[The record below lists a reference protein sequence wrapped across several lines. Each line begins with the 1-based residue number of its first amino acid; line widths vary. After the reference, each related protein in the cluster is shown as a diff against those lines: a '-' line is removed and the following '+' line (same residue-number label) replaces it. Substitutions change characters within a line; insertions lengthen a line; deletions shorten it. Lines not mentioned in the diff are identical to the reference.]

1 LDERKLQNLEHEK
14 NVIEK
19 AKELTN
25 MAGWGKVFENVN
37 LKQGEHQGTKS
48 INRMRESIMNKC
60 GDER

>member
-1 LDERKLQNLEHEK
+1 M
-14 NVIEK
+14 IEK

-48 INRMRESIMNKC
+48 INRMRDSIMNTC
-60 GDER
+60 GDERSLK